1 MAIPSGAAARSGPR
15 MGGTMKRLGMIAGA
29 VALVVGLACAG
40 APVAGAQSSSKD
52 APQATDIGVTPTEIK
67 VAVVADVDNPLAP
80 GLFKG
85 IKDGAEAAAKYLN
98 SKAGGGGLAGR
109 KIVVDFIDSRLSATD
124 SRNAIIQAC
133 QNDFVVVGTAALFLP
148 TIDDAV
154 NCVDKAGKVTG
165 LPDYAGVSNVTEG
178 CAPIAFPVN
187 PPLTLCDTIDDPV
200 QSYQGNNGA
209 YQYLQSK
216 NGKDL
221 HGAMLFGGDLKSA
234 AIQGQALID
243 AIVKAGIEA
252 DQDLGISARALQ
264 SAYTPIVQKMKDD
277 GSNFG
282 FTGST
287 ASSAISLMKEAKLQ
301 GLDMT
306 KTVFACTTACYDPSV
321 LEAPEADGL
330 YMPLGFLP
338 FEEAKSNKMLNT
350 FLKTVG
356 PDNANGFAV
365 YGWTSM
371 LIFAE
376 AVNKVVADQGVNGL
390 TRANVIEA
398 SKTITDFDA
407 GGMIAKI
414 NVADKIGSECTV
426 LVQAKG
432 GKFVRVWPK
441 KKGTFAC
448 KPSYYVTMKGNSQ
461 ADG

>member
-1 MAIPSGAAARSGPR
+1 
-15 MGGTMKRLGMIAGA
+15 MKRRSMIVGG
-29 VALVVGLACAG
+29 ALVVALALAG
-40 APVAGAQSSSKD
+40 VPAAGAQSSKES
-52 APQATDIGVTPTEIK
+52 PQATDVGVTPSEIK

-109 KIVVDFIDSRLSATD
+109 KIAVDFIDSRLSATD

-154 NCVDKAGKVTG
+154 NCVDKAGKATG
-165 LPDYAGVSNVTEG
+165 LPDYAGVSQPNEG
-178 CAPIAFPVN
+178 CADIAFPVN
-187 PPLTLCDTIDDPV
+187 PPLTLCSTFNDPV
-200 QSYQGNNGA
+200 QTYQGNNGA
-209 YQYLQSK
+209 YQYLQSQ
-216 NGKDL
+216 NGNKL
-221 HGAMLFGGDLKSA
+221 HGAMLFGSDVKSA

-243 AIVKAGIEA
+243 AVVKAGIKA
-252 DQDLGISARALQ
+252 DQDLGISARAVQ

-282 FTGST
+282 YTSST

-306 KTVFACTTACYDPSV
+306 KTVFACTTACYDKSV
-321 LEAPEADGL
+321 LDAADADGL

-338 FEEAKSNKMLNT
+338 FEEAKSNKMLAT

-365 YGWTSM
+365 YGWASM

-376 AVNKVVADQGVNGL
+376 AVNKVVAEQGVNGL
-390 TRANVIEA
+390 TRANVIAA

-407 GGMIAKI
+407 GGMIAKV
-414 NVADKIGSECTV
+414 NVAEKIGSQCTM
-426 LVQAKG
+426 LEQAKG
-432 GKFVRVWPK
+432 GKFVRVWPA

-461 ADG
+461 ANG